1 MSESDPKMSR
11 RDEMEALLPFYLNG
25 TLGGE
30 NLAAVEAWLAEDP
43 AAAAALEEA
52 EAELFGSSA
61 ANEAIRPPADALG
74 RFSKMLDRE
83 AGPARETATGSR
95 LAALWSRVAGLPSG
109 LAWAT
114 AAAAIALVLL
124 QAAVNIGGRGDGYE
138 IAGSE
143 DDLKAMPF
151 ALVVFKPDARM
162 ADIADFLDANDA
174 VIAGGPTA
182 AGVFRI
188 GIPARTVADY
198 DRVLGL
204 ISAAPFAQS
213 VTAGKKPADGG

>member
-30 NLAAVEAWLAEDP
+30 DLAAVEAWLASDP

-52 EAELFGSSA
+52 ETELFGSSA

-83 AGPARETATGSR
+83 AGPSRQAAPGSR
-95 LAALWSRVAGLPSG
+95 LAALWNRVAGLPSG

-151 ALVVFKPDARM
+151 ALVIFKPDARM
-162 ADIADFLDANDA
+162 ADITAFLEANDA

-188 GIPARTVADY
+188 GIPAKTVADY

-204 ISAAPFAQS
+204 IAAAPFAQS